1 MTEEDKGGMPNF
13 GDLLQ
18 TAQKMQQNLAR
29 AQQELER
36 KTAEGSAGGG
46 MVKATVNGR
55 HQLLKIEIEK
65 EIVDPDDIG
74 MLQDLVVAA
83 VNQAMGRAS
92 EMIKEELSE
101 AAGGLPINIPGL
113 L

>member
-1 MTEEDKGGMPNF
+1 MTEQGGGMPDF
-13 GDLLQ
+13 GALMQ
-18 TAQKMQQNLAR
+18 SAQQMQQNLAR
-29 AQQELER
+29 IQQELER
-36 KTAEGSAGGG
+36 KTAEGSSGGG

-55 HQLLKIEIEK
+55 HQVLKVEIEK

-83 VNQAMGRAS
+83 INQAMSRAS
-92 EMIKEELSE
+92 EMAKEQLAE
-101 AAGGLPINIPGL
+101 ATGGLPINIPGL